1 VHVIRHQEK
10 KPAGSDVLQ
19 HFAHFRPS
27 EMVMVGDRVR
37 CCHDHYLHDV
47 SRVFILKQIL
57 TDIVY
62 GNRLGMLTVLV
73 EPFTA
78 KGDNPAAAAVL
89 RLQFSSSIHTIQQHS
104 TSQIR
109 QIERALLPHIAV
121 RTSPPPHVLTSC
133 LNHCE

>member
-1 VHVIRHQEK
+1 
-10 KPAGSDVLQ
+10 
-19 HFAHFRPS
+19 
-27 EMVMVGDRVR
+27 M
-37 CCHDHYLHDV
+37 
-47 SRVFILKQIL
+47 KQIL

-78 KGDNPAAAAVL
+78 KGDNPAAAVVF
-89 RLQFSSSIHTIQQHS
+89 LQFSTSIHTIQQHS

-109 QIERALLPHIAV
+109 HIERALLPHIAA